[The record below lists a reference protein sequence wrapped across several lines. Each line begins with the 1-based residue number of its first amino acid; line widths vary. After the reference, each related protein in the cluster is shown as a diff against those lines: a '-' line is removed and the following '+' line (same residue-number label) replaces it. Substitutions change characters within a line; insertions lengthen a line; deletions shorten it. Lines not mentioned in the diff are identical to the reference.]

1 MVSETG
7 KNPNASH
14 VIFSY
19 LFANHKHFKVEEL
32 TVNCLISPRILLLSD
47 IRQCIFH
54 FNIIIW
60 TLSENRKPL
69 VFLHTQRINIFPSER
84 KKCIHIAQPQL
95 YPQSQDHHMPF
106 IFLLLF
112 FFFFL
117 YFWEMPNINA
127 SILALVGF
135 WSDESWLDGLLC
147 NGQINKTSP
156 QKLLVYYKCKG
167 AHSAV
172 LITGTWYEGKQKLP
186 DSEILSRKQFL
197 WELSILNKRNTWFLN
212 TALSQFCCPLLNK
225 RGSRKE
231 YQ

>member
-1 MVSETG
+1 MHISFQHNYLNSVWKQETTSFLTYSKNKHISLWKKKVHTYCSTSAVSPVTR
-7 KNPNASH
+7 PPYAFYIYIYIYF
-14 VIFSY
+14 V
-19 LFANHKHFKVEEL
+19 
-32 TVNCLISPRILLLSD
+32 
-47 IRQCIFH
+47 
-54 FNIIIW
+54 
-60 TLSENRKPL
+60 
-69 VFLHTQRINIFPSER
+69 
-84 KKCIHIAQPQL
+84 
-95 YPQSQDHHMPF
+95 
-106 IFLLLF
+106 
-112 FFFFL
+112 
-117 YFWEMPNINA
+117 FWEMPNINA

-135 WSDESWLDGLLC
+135 WSDESWLDWLLC

-186 DSEILSRKQFL
+186 DSGILSRKQFL

-212 TALSQFCCPLLNK
+212 IALSQFCCPLLNK

>member
-112 FFFFL
+112 FFFFFFVFL
-117 YFWEMPNINA
+117 GNA
-127 SILALVGF
+127 QHKRFHPCFGGVLKWWKLT
-135 WSDESWLDGLLC
+135 WR
-147 NGQINKTSP
+147 TS
-156 QKLLVYYKCKG
+156 V
-167 AHSAV
+167 
-172 LITGTWYEGKQKLP
+172 
-186 DSEILSRKQFL
+186 
-197 WELSILNKRNTWFLN
+197 
-212 TALSQFCCPLLNK
+212 
-225 RGSRKE
+225 
-231 YQ
+231 